1 MDGGLPILHRL
12 NSRHHR
18 RAEAARNS
26 DVWTLSPLTVPV
38 AEPAPYGLWYTLPGC
53 TYGCVSMQ
61 LMSRKAPLRKRAT
74 AILLAAGTIVVALA
88 APLSG
93 GTAGDVVIVD
103 GDTLVWRGERV
114 RLYGIDA
121 PESDQSCTVNA
132 RDYPCG
138 EKAMQ
143 WLIEKI
149 GKEEVRCEK
158 RGRDRYDRLLA
169 VCFAGEQNLNRGLVE
184 AGLALAYR
192 RYSQEFVSA
201 EDAARRAAKGFWAG
215 TFVPPW
221 QWRQGTRLALASGL
235 EEACPVKGN
244 VSRHGRIYHLPGGRH
259 YETLQL
265 DPAKGDR
272 CFESESAAIAAGF
285 RAPKR

>member
-1 MDGGLPILHRL
+1 MDATSNKAHFWKYA
-12 NSRHHR
+12 
-18 RAEAARNS
+18 RA
-26 DVWTLSPLTVPV
+26 V
-38 AEPAPYGLWYTLPGC
+38 
-53 TYGCVSMQ
+53 
-61 LMSRKAPLRKRAT
+61 
-74 AILLAAGTIVVALA
+74 LLAAGAVVAA
-88 APLSG
+88 FATPLSTG
-93 GTAGDVVIVD
+93 MAEDVQIVD

-138 EKAMQ
+138 EEATE
-143 WLIEKI
+143 WLIEMTREK
-149 GKEEVRCEK
+149 EVRCEK
-158 RGRDRYDRLLA
+158 KGRDRYGRLLA
-169 VCFAGEQNLNRGLVE
+169 VCFAGNRNLNRGLVE

-192 RYSQEFVSA
+192 RYSQEFVPA
-201 EDAARRAAKGFWAG
+201 EDAARRAAKGVWAG
-215 TFVPPW
+215 MFVPPW

-244 VSRHGRIYHLPGGRH
+244 VSRHGRIYHVPGGRH

-272 CFESESAAIAAGF
+272 CFETESEAIAAGF